1 MFRIFFLLSM
11 IKNLYKKF
19 FVTENIL
26 LTFAACCDIIKYVL

>member
-1 MFRIFFLLSM
+1 MFRIFFAFYDQKLVQ
-11 IKNLYKKF
+11 KV